1 MPWFKKNLRQWL
13 NRFSLRACFL
23 TLFFSGYSKKA
34 PGTIGSLVALLLG
47 LPILIFSANT
57 LFLAAILIGL
67 IAIAQIDKEE
77 EESKI
82 HDSSYIVIDELV
94 GMWLAMAI
102 SGLSLAGVIL
112 SFIFF
117 RIYDITKPSLIGK
130 IDKEVKGGLGVVAD
144 DALAGVLAGLSVLL
158 AINILGFFNIKL

>member
-1 MPWFKKNLRQWL
+1 MDK
-13 NRFSLRACFL
+13 FSLRACFL

-47 LPILIFSANT
+47 LPVLIFSANT
-57 LFLAAILIGL
+57 LFLGAIFVGL
-67 IAIAQIDKEE
+67 IAITQIDKEE
-77 EESKI
+77 EETKR

-144 DALAGVLAGLSVLL
+144 DALAGVLAGLSALL
-158 AINILGFFNIKL
+158 VINVLGFFNIKL

>member
-1 MPWFKKNLRQWL
+1 MNK
-13 NRFSLRACFL
+13 FSLRACFL

-47 LPILIFSANT
+47 LPVLIFSANT
-57 LFLAAILIGL
+57 LFLAAVLIGL
-67 IAIAQIDKEE
+67 IAITQIDKEE

-117 RIYDITKPSLIGK
+117 RFYDITKPSLIGK
-130 IDKEVKGGLGVVAD
+130 IDKEIKGGLGVVAD

-158 AINILGFFNIKL
+158 AINILGFFNIKF

>member
-1 MPWFKKNLRQWL
+1 M
-13 NRFSLRACFL
+13 
-23 TLFFSGYSKKA
+23 
-34 PGTIGSLVALLLG
+34 LLG

-57 LFLAAILIGL
+57 LFLAAVFVGL
-67 IAIAQIDKEE
+67 IAITQIDKEE
-77 EESKI
+77 EETKR

-102 SGLSLAGVIL
+102 SGLSLAGVVL

-117 RIYDITKPSLIGK
+117 RIYDMTKPSLIGK

-144 DALAGVLAGLSVLL
+144 DALAGVLAGLSALL
-158 AINILGFFNIKL
+158 VIHILGFFNIKF

>member
-1 MPWFKKNLRQWL
+1 M
-13 NRFSLRACFL
+13 
-23 TLFFSGYSKKA
+23 
-34 PGTIGSLVALLLG
+34 LLG

-57 LFLAAILIGL
+57 LFLGAIFVGL

-102 SGLSLAGVIL
+102 SGLSLAGVVL

-144 DALAGVLAGLSVLL
+144 DALAGVLAGLSALL
-158 AINILGFFNIKL
+158 VIHILGFFNIKL

>member
-1 MPWFKKNLRQWL
+1 MDK
-13 NRFSLRACFL
+13 FSLRACFL

-57 LFLAAILIGL
+57 LFLGAIFIGL
-67 IAIAQIDKEE
+67 IAITQIDKEE
-77 EESKI
+77 EETKR

-94 GMWLAMAI
+94 GMWLAMAV
-102 SGLSLAGVIL
+102 SGLSLAGVVL

-144 DALAGVLAGLSVLL
+144 DALAGVLAGLSALL
-158 AINILGFFNIKL
+158 VINVLGFFNIKF

>member
-1 MPWFKKNLRQWL
+1 MNKFN
-13 NRFSLRACFL
+13 LRACFL

-117 RIYDITKPSLIGK
+117 RIYDVTKPSLIGK

-158 AINILGFFNIKL
+158 IINILGFFNIKL

>member
-1 MPWFKKNLRQWL
+1 MDKFG
-13 NRFSLRACFL
+13 LRACFL

-57 LFLAAILIGL
+57 LFLAAVLIGL

-102 SGLSLAGVIL
+102 SGLSLAGVVL

-144 DALAGVLAGLSVLL
+144 DALAGVLAGLSALL

>member
-1 MPWFKKNLRQWL
+1 MNK
-13 NRFSLRACFL
+13 FSLRACFL

-47 LPILIFSANT
+47 LPVLIFSANT

-67 IAIAQIDKEE
+67 IAITQIDKEE

-102 SGLSLAGVIL
+102 SGLSLAGVVL

>member
-1 MPWFKKNLRQWL
+1 MDKFG
-13 NRFSLRACFL
+13 LRACFL

-57 LFLAAILIGL
+57 LFLAAVLIGL

-130 IDKEVKGGLGVVAD
+130 IDKEIKGGLGVVAD

>member
-1 MPWFKKNLRQWL
+1 MDK
-13 NRFSLRACFL
+13 FSLRMCFL

-47 LPILIFSANT
+47 LPVLIFSANT

-102 SGLSLAGVIL
+102 SGLSLAGVVL

-144 DALAGVLAGLSVLL
+144 DALAGVLAGLSALL
-158 AINILGFFNIKL
+158 VISILGFFNIKF

>member
-1 MPWFKKNLRQWL
+1 MDK
-13 NRFSLRACFL
+13 FSLRACFL

-47 LPILIFSANT
+47 LPVLIFSANT
-57 LFLAAILIGL
+57 LFLGAIFIGL
-67 IAIAQIDKEE
+67 IAITQIDKEE

-82 HDSSYIVIDELV
+82 HDSSHIVIDELV

-102 SGLSLAGVIL
+102 SGLSLAGVVL

-144 DALAGVLAGLSVLL
+144 DALAGVLAGLSALL
-158 AINILGFFNIKL
+158 VINVLGFFNIKL

>member
-1 MPWFKKNLRQWL
+1 MDK
-13 NRFSLRACFL
+13 FSLRACFL

-57 LFLAAILIGL
+57 LFLGAVFVGL

-77 EESKI
+77 EETKR

-130 IDKEVKGGLGVVAD
+130 IDREVKGGLGVVAD
-144 DALAGVLAGLSVLL
+144 DALAGVLAGLSTLL
-158 AINILGFFNIKL
+158 VISILGFFNIKL

>member
-1 MPWFKKNLRQWL
+1 M
-13 NRFSLRACFL
+13 
-23 TLFFSGYSKKA
+23 
-34 PGTIGSLVALLLG
+34 LLG
-47 LPILIFSANT
+47 LPVLIFSANT
-57 LFLAAILIGL
+57 LFLTAVLIGL
-67 IAIAQIDKEE
+67 IAITQIDKEE

-158 AINILGFFNIKL
+158 VIHILGFFNIKL

>member
-1 MPWFKKNLRQWL
+1 M
-13 NRFSLRACFL
+13 
-23 TLFFSGYSKKA
+23 
-34 PGTIGSLVALLLG
+34 ALLLG
-47 LPILIFSANT
+47 LPVLAFSANT
-57 LFLAAILIGL
+57 LFLGAVFIGL
-67 IAIAQIDKEE
+67 IAITQIDKEE
-77 EESKI
+77 EETKR

-158 AINILGFFNIKL
+158 VINILGFFNIKF

>member
-1 MPWFKKNLRQWL
+1 MDK
-13 NRFSLRACFL
+13 FSLRACFL

-47 LPILIFSANT
+47 LPVLIFSANT
-57 LFLAAILIGL
+57 LFLGAVFIGL
-67 IAIAQIDKEE
+67 IAITQIDKEE

-144 DALAGVLAGLSVLL
+144 DALAGVLAGLSALL

>member
-1 MPWFKKNLRQWL
+1 MNK
-13 NRFSLRACFL
+13 FSLRACFL

-57 LFLAAILIGL
+57 LFLAAIFIGL

-102 SGLSLAGVIL
+102 SGLSLAGVVL

-144 DALAGVLAGLSVLL
+144 DALAGVLAGLSALL
-158 AINILGFFNIKL
+158 VIHILGFFNIKL

>member
-1 MPWFKKNLRQWL
+1 MDK
-13 NRFSLRACFL
+13 FSLRACFL

-57 LFLAAILIGL
+57 LFLAAVLIGL

-102 SGLSLAGVIL
+102 SGLSLAGVVL

-144 DALAGVLAGLSVLL
+144 DALAGVLAGLSTLL
-158 AINILGFFNIKL
+158 VINILGFFNIKL

>member
-1 MPWFKKNLRQWL
+1 M
-13 NRFSLRACFL
+13 
-23 TLFFSGYSKKA
+23 
-34 PGTIGSLVALLLG
+34 LLG
-47 LPILIFSANT
+47 LPVLIFSANT
-57 LFLAAILIGL
+57 LFLGAIFIGL
-67 IAIAQIDKEE
+67 IAITQIDKEE

-102 SGLSLAGVIL
+102 SGLSLAGVVL

-117 RIYDITKPSLIGK
+117 RIYDITKPSLIGR

-144 DALAGVLAGLSVLL
+144 DALAGVLAGLSALL
-158 AINILGFFNIKL
+158 VIHILGFFNIKL

>member
-1 MPWFKKNLRQWL
+1 MNK
-13 NRFSLRACFL
+13 FSLRACFL

-47 LPILIFSANT
+47 LPVLIFSANT
-57 LFLAAILIGL
+57 LFLAAVLIGL

-158 AINILGFFNIKL
+158 AINILGFFNIRL

>member
-1 MPWFKKNLRQWL
+1 MDK
-13 NRFSLRACFL
+13 FSLRACFL

-57 LFLAAILIGL
+57 LFLGAVFIGL

-77 EESKI
+77 EETKI

-102 SGLSLAGVIL
+102 SGLSLAGVVL

-117 RIYDITKPSLIGK
+117 RIYDITKPSLIGR

-158 AINILGFFNIKL
+158 VINVLGFFNIKF

>member
-1 MPWFKKNLRQWL
+1 MDKFNLRM
-13 NRFSLRACFL
+13 CFL

-47 LPILIFSANT
+47 LPVLIFSANT
-57 LFLAAILIGL
+57 LFLGAIFVGL

-77 EESKI
+77 EETNI

-102 SGLSLAGVIL
+102 SGLSLAGVVL

-117 RIYDITKPSLIGK
+117 RIYDITKPSLIGR

-144 DALAGVLAGLSVLL
+144 DALAGVLAGLSALL
-158 AINILGFFNIKL
+158 VISVLGFFNIKF

>member
-1 MPWFKKNLRQWL
+1 M
-13 NRFSLRACFL
+13 
-23 TLFFSGYSKKA
+23 
-34 PGTIGSLVALLLG
+34 LLG
-47 LPILIFSANT
+47 LPVLIFSANT
-57 LFLAAILIGL
+57 LFLAAVLIGL
-67 IAIAQIDKEE
+67 IAITQIDKEE

-130 IDKEVKGGLGVVAD
+130 IDKEIKGGLGVVAD

>member
-1 MPWFKKNLRQWL
+1 M
-13 NRFSLRACFL
+13 
-23 TLFFSGYSKKA
+23 
-34 PGTIGSLVALLLG
+34 LLG

-57 LFLAAILIGL
+57 LFLGAIFIGL

-77 EESKI
+77 EETKR

-130 IDKEVKGGLGVVAD
+130 IDKEIKGGLGVVAD
-144 DALAGVLAGLSVLL
+144 DALAGILAGLSALL
-158 AINILGFFNIKL
+158 VIHILGFFNIKL

>member
-1 MPWFKKNLRQWL
+1 M
-13 NRFSLRACFL
+13 
-23 TLFFSGYSKKA
+23 
-34 PGTIGSLVALLLG
+34 LLG

-57 LFLAAILIGL
+57 LFLAAVLIGL

-102 SGLSLAGVIL
+102 SGLSLVGVVL

-144 DALAGVLAGLSVLL
+144 DALAGVLAGLSALL
-158 AINILGFFNIKL
+158 AINILGFFNIKF

>member
-1 MPWFKKNLRQWL
+1 MNK
-13 NRFSLRACFL
+13 FSLRACFL

-34 PGTIGSLVALLLG
+34 PGTIGSLVSLLLG
-47 LPILIFSANT
+47 LPVLIFSANT

-158 AINILGFFNIKL
+158 VINILGFFNIKL

>member
-1 MPWFKKNLRQWL
+1 MDK
-13 NRFSLRACFL
+13 FSLRACFL

-47 LPILIFSANT
+47 LPVLIFSANT

-130 IDKEVKGGLGVVAD
+130 IDKEIKGGLGVVAD
-144 DALAGVLAGLSVLL
+144 DALAGVLAGLSALL
-158 AINILGFFNIKL
+158 VINILGFFNIKL

>member
-1 MPWFKKNLRQWL
+1 MDKFN
-13 NRFSLRACFL
+13 LRACFL

-57 LFLAAILIGL
+57 LFLGAVFVGL

-77 EESKI
+77 EETKR

-102 SGLSLAGVIL
+102 SGLSLAGVVL

-117 RIYDITKPSLIGK
+117 RIYDMTKPSLIGK

-144 DALAGVLAGLSVLL
+144 DALAGVLAGLSALL
-158 AINILGFFNIKL
+158 VIHILGFFNIKF

>member
-1 MPWFKKNLRQWL
+1 MDKFN
-13 NRFSLRACFL
+13 LRACFL

-57 LFLAAILIGL
+57 LFLGAIFVGL
-67 IAIAQIDKEE
+67 IAITQIDKEE

-94 GMWLAMAI
+94 GMWIAMAI

-117 RIYDITKPSLIGK
+117 RIYDITKPSLIGT
-130 IDKEVKGGLGVVAD
+130 IDKKVKGGLGVVAD
-144 DALAGVLAGLSVLL
+144 DALAGVLAGLSALL
-158 AINILGFFNIKL
+158 VINILGFFNIKF

>member
-1 MPWFKKNLRQWL
+1 MDK
-13 NRFSLRACFL
+13 FSLRACFL

-47 LPILIFSANT
+47 LPVLIFSANT
-57 LFLAAILIGL
+57 LFLGAIFIGL

-77 EESKI
+77 EETKR

-102 SGLSLAGVIL
+102 SGLSLAGVVL

-117 RIYDITKPSLIGK
+117 RIYDITKPSLIGR
-130 IDKEVKGGLGVVAD
+130 IDKEVKGGLGVVVD

-158 AINILGFFNIKL
+158 VIHILGFFNIKL

>member
-1 MPWFKKNLRQWL
+1 MNK
-13 NRFSLRACFL
+13 FSLRACFL

-47 LPILIFSANT
+47 LPVLIFSANT

-102 SGLSLAGVIL
+102 SGLSLAGVVL

-117 RIYDITKPSLIGK
+117 RFYDITKPSLIGK

-158 AINILGFFNIKL
+158 VINILGFFNIKL

>member
-1 MPWFKKNLRQWL
+1 M
-13 NRFSLRACFL
+13 
-23 TLFFSGYSKKA
+23 
-34 PGTIGSLVALLLG
+34 LLG

-158 AINILGFFNIKL
+158 VINILGFFNIKL

>member
-1 MPWFKKNLRQWL
+1 M
-13 NRFSLRACFL
+13 
-23 TLFFSGYSKKA
+23 
-34 PGTIGSLVALLLG
+34 LLG

-57 LFLAAILIGL
+57 LFLGAVFVGL
-67 IAIAQIDKEE
+67 IAITQIDKEE

-82 HDSSYIVIDELV
+82 HDSSHIVIDELV
-94 GMWLAMAI
+94 GMWLAMAV

-117 RIYDITKPSLIGK
+117 RVYDITKPSLIGK

-144 DALAGVLAGLSVLL
+144 DALAGVLAGLSALL
-158 AINILGFFNIKL
+158 VIHILGFFNIKL

>member
-1 MPWFKKNLRQWL
+1 M
-13 NRFSLRACFL
+13 
-23 TLFFSGYSKKA
+23 
-34 PGTIGSLVALLLG
+34 LLG
-47 LPILIFSANT
+47 LPVLIFSANT
-57 LFLAAILIGL
+57 LFLGAIFVGL
-67 IAIAQIDKEE
+67 IAITQIDKEE
-77 EESKI
+77 EETKR

-102 SGLSLAGVIL
+102 SGLSLAGVVL

-144 DALAGVLAGLSVLL
+144 DALAGVLAGLSALL
-158 AINILGFFNIKL
+158 VIHVLGFFNIKL

>member
-1 MPWFKKNLRQWL
+1 MDK
-13 NRFSLRACFL
+13 FSLRACFL

-47 LPILIFSANT
+47 LPVLIFSANT
-57 LFLAAILIGL
+57 LFLGAIFVGL

-102 SGLSLAGVIL
+102 SGLSLVGVVL

-144 DALAGVLAGLSVLL
+144 DALAGVLAGLSALL
-158 AINILGFFNIKL
+158 VINVLGFFNIKF

>member
-1 MPWFKKNLRQWL
+1 MGK
-13 NRFSLRACFL
+13 FSLRACFL

-57 LFLAAILIGL
+57 LFLGAVFVGL

-77 EESKI
+77 EETKI

-117 RIYDITKPSLIGK
+117 RIYDITKPSFIGT

-144 DALAGVLAGLSVLL
+144 DALAGVLAGLSALL
-158 AINILGFFNIKL
+158 VISVLGFFNIKF

>member
-1 MPWFKKNLRQWL
+1 MDK
-13 NRFSLRACFL
+13 FSLRACFL

-57 LFLAAILIGL
+57 LFLGAIFIGL

-77 EESKI
+77 EETKR

-144 DALAGVLAGLSVLL
+144 DALAGVLAGLSALL
-158 AINILGFFNIKL
+158 VIHILGFFNIKF

>member
-1 MPWFKKNLRQWL
+1 MDK
-13 NRFSLRACFL
+13 FSLRACFL

-57 LFLAAILIGL
+57 LFLGAVFVGL

-77 EESKI
+77 EETNI

-102 SGLSLAGVIL
+102 SGLSLAGVVL

-144 DALAGVLAGLSVLL
+144 DALAGVLAGLSALL
-158 AINILGFFNIKL
+158 VINVLGFFNIKL

>member
-1 MPWFKKNLRQWL
+1 MNK
-13 NRFSLRACFL
+13 FSLRACFL

-47 LPILIFSANT
+47 LPVLIFSANT
-57 LFLAAILIGL
+57 LFLAAVLIGL

-77 EESKI
+77 KESKI

-102 SGLSLAGVIL
+102 SGLSLVGVIL

-158 AINILGFFNIKL
+158 VINILGFFNIKL

>member
-1 MPWFKKNLRQWL
+1 MNK
-13 NRFSLRACFL
+13 FSLRACFL

-47 LPILIFSANT
+47 LPVLIFSANT
-57 LFLAAILIGL
+57 LFLAAVLIGL
-67 IAIAQIDKEE
+67 IAIAQIDEEE

-102 SGLSLAGVIL
+102 SGLSLAGVVL

-158 AINILGFFNIKL
+158 VINILGFFNIKL

>member
-1 MPWFKKNLRQWL
+1 M
-13 NRFSLRACFL
+13 
-23 TLFFSGYSKKA
+23 
-34 PGTIGSLVALLLG
+34 LLG
-47 LPILIFSANT
+47 LPVLIFSANT

-102 SGLSLAGVIL
+102 SGLSLAGVVL

-117 RIYDITKPSLIGK
+117 RIYDITKPSFIGK

-144 DALAGVLAGLSVLL
+144 DALAGVLAGLSALL